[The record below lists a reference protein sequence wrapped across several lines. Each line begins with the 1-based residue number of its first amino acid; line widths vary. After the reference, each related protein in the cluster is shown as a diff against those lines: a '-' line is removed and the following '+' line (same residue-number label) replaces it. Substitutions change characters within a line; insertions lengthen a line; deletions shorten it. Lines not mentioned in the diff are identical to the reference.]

1 MVVLVIVIISVPH
14 TWEMKKIWM
23 LLYIFQE
30 DFSFNDFFII
40 IIFLKKSSFFA
51 NSFFQFTGLL
61 SSHSFI
67 QF

>member
-1 MVVLVIVIISVPH
+1 MVVLVIVIVIVSVPH

-40 IIFLKKSSFFA
+40 IFFWKSRAFS
-51 NSFFQFTGLL
+51 LL